1 MSPTRPFRIA
11 AAIAAAA
18 LCLAAAAQPVTTT
31 TDDPSAAWQ
40 DARQMVVVTIP
51 DWHSTRGTLRTYTR
65 DDADGRWEVTGEPR
79 PVVIGKSGAGWGLG
93 LQPPQ
98 HDGPEKKEGDGRSP
112 AGVFHIGIAFGYAAH
127 ADTGLSYHG
136 MTDSDWCVDVSGSP
150 HYNRIV
156 DADAAGKDAV
166 KGATEPMRRDIHVHG
181 DQRYRQGFVIES
193 NWQQQPMAGSCV
205 FGHLWKSSDSSTTGC
220 TAMAPDT
227 MRRLLAWLDADKHPV
242 MALLPEKTYADVRA
256 AWHLPALNTS
266 GAGR

>member
-1 MSPTRPFRIA
+1 MTFVHPRRLATVTL
-11 AAIAAAA
+11 AA
-18 LCLAAAAQPVTTT
+18 LCLAATGFASPLRTA
-31 TDDPSAAWQ
+31 TDDPAAAWQ
-40 DARQMVVVTIP
+40 EARQMVVVTVP
-51 DWHSTRGTLRTYTR
+51 EWQSTQGTLRTYR
-65 DDADGRWEVTGEPR
+65 RQAHGDWHPVDPPR
-79 PVVIGKSGAGWGLG
+79 PVVIGKGGAGWGLG

-98 HDGPEKKEGDGRSP
+98 HDGPVKQEGDGRSP

-136 MTDSDWCVDVSGSP
+136 MTASDWCVDVSGSP

-205 FGHLWKSSDSSTTGC
+205 FGHLWKSSDTSTTGC
-220 TAMAPDT
+220 TAMAPRT
-227 MRRLLAWLDADKHPV
+227 MGHLLAWLDADKHPV
-242 MALLPEKTYADVRA
+242 MVLLPESAYAAVRA
-256 AWHLPALNTS
+256 TWKLPVLDTEQT
-266 GAGR
+266 GP